1 MTAAVV
7 RAAQTRRPR
16 YGFASAA
23 RMEWIKLRSLR
34 SPAWITLAIAVS
46 VIGVG
51 IAVLSYYPG
60 HWPHMSAAS
69 KAAFDP
75 TNQGYTGMVIAQLA
89 IGVAGVLAITGE
101 YSSGSIRST
110 LAAIPNRPLL
120 LAAKAAVFGAAA
132 LVVGEVTALAAFL
145 INQYV
150 VLSAPAP
157 HASLAQPAVLRAV
170 LMIGAYLA
178 LIGLL
183 GLGLGAII
191 RHTAGAIAALVGVV
205 LAAPMALQAF
215 PAGIQHPVE
224 KYLPMVIAENSLAAV
239 KPVAES
245 VPPWVGLGLLCGY
258 VAVALL
264 AGGWLLARRD
274 A

>member
-7 RAAQTRRPR
+7 RAGQARNTG

-23 RMEWIKLRSLR
+23 RMEWLKLRTLR
-34 SPAWITLAIAVS
+34 TPAWITLVIVVA
-46 VIGVG
+46 VIGTG

-60 HWPHMSAAS
+60 HWLHMSAAS
-69 KAAFDP
+69 RAGFDP
-75 TNQGYTGMVIAQLA
+75 TNQGYAGMGVAQLA
-89 IGVAGVLAITGE
+89 IGVAGVLIISGE

-110 LAAIPNRPLL
+110 LAAIPDRRLL

-132 LVVGEVTALAAFL
+132 LLVGEFTALAAFL

-150 VLSAPAP
+150 VLTAPAP
-157 HASLAQPAVLRAV
+157 HASLGQPGVLRAV

-178 LIGLL
+178 LVGLL

-191 RHTAGAIAALVGVV
+191 RHTAGAIAALVGFV
-205 LAAPMALQAF
+205 LAVPLVLQAF
-215 PAGIQHPVE
+215 PAGIKTAVTP
-224 KYLPMVIAENSLAAV
+224 YLPMIIAENSLAAV
-239 KPVAES
+239 KPVADS
-245 VPPWVGLGLLCGY
+245 LGAWPGLALLCGY
-258 VAVALL
+258 AAAALL
-264 AGGWLLARRD
+264 AGGWVLARRD